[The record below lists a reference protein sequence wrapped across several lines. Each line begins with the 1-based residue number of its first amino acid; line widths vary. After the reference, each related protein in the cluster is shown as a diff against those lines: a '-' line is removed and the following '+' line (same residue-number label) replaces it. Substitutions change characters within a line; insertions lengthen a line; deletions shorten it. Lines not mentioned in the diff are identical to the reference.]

1 METEEEAAAR
11 RRRGSEVI
19 VGLGEFVLGSPTFQ
33 SAFITDP
40 AFAIGLHLSMA
51 ISAAMAHPE
60 WGQAVANI
68 TRVPNMPPGIREGG
82 MREMVEAV
90 PVGGVS

>member
-11 RRRGSEVI
+11 RRRGTEVI
-19 VGLGEFVLGSPTFQ
+19 VGLGEFVLGGPSFGDE
-33 SAFITDP
+33 FIRDP
-40 AFAIGLHLSMA
+40 AFTLGMHIAVA

-60 WGQAVANI
+60 WGQGVAQATEI
-68 TRVPNMPPGIREGG
+68 PSLPREVREGG